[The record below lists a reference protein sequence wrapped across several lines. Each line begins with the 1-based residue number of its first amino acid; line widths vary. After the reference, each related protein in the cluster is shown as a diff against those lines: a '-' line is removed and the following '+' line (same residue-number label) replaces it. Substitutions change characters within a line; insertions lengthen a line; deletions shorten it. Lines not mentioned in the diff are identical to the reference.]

1 MQRYSLGLPHR
12 PLIVALALHP
22 GLIHGSNLL
31 LEGNVEHFASAAAV
45 AAVVDGV
52 LHVTRPCACS
62 DWISEQI

>member
-12 PLIVALALHP
+12 PLIVALVLHP

-31 LEGNVEHFASAAAV
+31 LEGNVEHFASAA
-45 AAVVDGV
+45 VVDGV

>member
-12 PLIVALALHP
+12 PLIVALVLHP

-31 LEGNVEHFASAAAV
+31 LEGNVEYFAVVSEAVVAV
-45 AAVVDGV
+45 AVVAADGV

-62 DWISEQI
+62 D

>member
-12 PLIVALALHP
+12 PLIVALVLHP

-31 LEGNVEHFASAAAV
+31 LEGNVEHFVAVAV
-45 AAVVDGV
+45 AAVVVDVV